1 MKLRSLIAVLS
12 IVIGAGSMTACSEM
26 KGNQPNAPAAE
37 DNVDPSVTPNQEDNQ
52 PSAAEIL
59 TRREANAHASLT
71 AMKNANVYGDEQCS
85 EDDVDSSNLQS
96 FFYPRNGGIREVN
109 PAEVINSGS
118 EDIADYRMAVNAYA
132 QAVEDSNNP
141 YCIVRAAG
149 TIAEQMLTE
158 YSSNVHDGVMNA
170 SENKIERME
179 LIVSAF
185 NKSFEDAQTVIS
197 AREQIASNND
207 RLMAAMSG
215 LEESMPQ
222 LGSQIQELETLLAP
236 CHNAECAERARVAEA
251 FVGRAKDRHIQVE
264 NYLSSLNSPNP
275 STASEDTGHQ
285 ADAAERM
292 LQDIQ
297 SLSTQA
303 GERLRSIQAMGVG
316 VVAVD
321 PNQTGAQ

>member
-1 MKLRSLIAVLS
+1 
-12 IVIGAGSMTACSEM
+12 MTACSEM
-26 KGNQPNAPAAE
+26 KGNQPGPAASE
-37 DNVDPSVTPNQEDNQ
+37 DNVGPSVNPTEPENQT
-52 PSAAEIL
+52 SAAEIL

-85 EDDVDSSNLQS
+85 EDDVDSSQLQS

-141 YCIVRAAG
+141 YCVVRAAG
-149 TIAEQMLTE
+149 TIAEQMLGE

-185 NKSFEDAQTVIS
+185 QKSFEDAQAVIS
-197 AREQIASNND
+197 TREEIASNNE
-207 RLMAAMSG
+207 RLMNAMSG
-215 LEESMPQ
+215 LEQSMPQ
-222 LGSQIQELETLLAP
+222 LGTQIEEMETLLAP
-236 CHNAECAERARVAEA
+236 CHNAECAERANVAIA
-251 FVGRAKDRHIQVE
+251 FLGRAKDRHNQVA

-275 STASEDTGHQ
+275 STATEDTGHQ

-321 PNQTGAQ
+321 PNQTGPQ